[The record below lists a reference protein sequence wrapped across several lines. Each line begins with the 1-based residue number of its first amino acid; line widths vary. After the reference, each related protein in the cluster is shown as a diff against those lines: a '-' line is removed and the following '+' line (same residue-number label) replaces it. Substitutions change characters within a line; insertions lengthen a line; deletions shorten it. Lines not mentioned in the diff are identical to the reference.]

1 MHILISESHQEI
13 LSTWL
18 TAFSQAGIIAAAK
31 AGETRATD
39 TRKDEQDRC
48 ITIKSTAISMFFN
61 MDEKDMAFIKQ
72 PISKKK
78 DGANET
84 GLYH

>member
-1 MHILISESHQEI
+1 
-13 LSTWL
+13 
-18 TAFSQAGIIAAAK
+18 
-31 AGETRATD
+31 
-39 TRKDEQDRC
+39 
-48 ITIKSTAISMFFN
+48 MFFN